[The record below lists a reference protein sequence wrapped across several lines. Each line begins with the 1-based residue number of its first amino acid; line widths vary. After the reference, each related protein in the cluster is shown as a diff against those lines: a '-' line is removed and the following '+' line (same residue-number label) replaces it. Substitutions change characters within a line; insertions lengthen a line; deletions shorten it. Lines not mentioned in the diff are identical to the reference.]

1 MEEKVL
7 KNVCIRLADGR
18 FACLAL
24 ASHPDG
30 TFETTITTDGPT
42 QKKIFSKKF
51 EGQKE
56 AVDFFEYLKEDRHVP
71 EPVGRYKQLAVD
83 LEQAKKY
90 AQKQMGDDDSGSSNF
105 DSVSIYLPRWRKK
118 LVINA
123 AKTAGLDC
131 FKDGRSS
138 RYLFSIPE
146 TGDRLT
152 RTKAAEAASDF
163 LNNMGYSTTVF
174 YMLD

>member
-71 EPVGRYKQLAVD
+71 EPVGRYKQLAAD
-83 LEQAKKY
+83 LEQAKNMTKNKW
-90 AQKQMGDDDSGSSNF
+90 AMM
-105 DSVSIYLPRWRKK
+105 
-118 LVINA
+118 
-123 AKTAGLDC
+123 TADLLTLIP
-131 FKDGRSS
+131 FLSTFQDGERS
-138 RYLFSIPE
+138 
-146 TGDRLT
+146 
-152 RTKAAEAASDF
+152 
-163 LNNMGYSTTVF
+163 
-174 YMLD
+174 